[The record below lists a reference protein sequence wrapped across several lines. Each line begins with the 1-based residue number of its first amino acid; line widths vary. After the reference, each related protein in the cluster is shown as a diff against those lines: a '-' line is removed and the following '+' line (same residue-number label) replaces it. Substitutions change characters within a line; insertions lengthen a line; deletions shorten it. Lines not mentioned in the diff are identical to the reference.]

1 LHLRAENFPIEMP
14 VGLAN
19 MRSNAGD
26 GQPSH
31 SQTPAVCLTKRKHA
45 MLRELARRSTNARFE
60 FVREYWDVRYVSVLL
75 RYPRALIET
84 QRRRGDLKR
93 HGLTTHQSEV
103 AFKDALW
110 MLRVSWARTL
120 DASRWR
126 IYRNPVLNDRSKRW
140 MFFVLR
146 WPDLLQACVFGGE
159 VHIERAWAD
168 GLDERRLAERLRRI
182 ILSSRGRCPRTGKR
196 LWFTADTILYRA
208 FERSEDRHF
217 RGAWIA
223 LTGLEPRSR
232 ICVPLAGASLDDFAP
247 RTAKRQSLPTLHVE
261 VGDRVVFHMRER
273 VTPSAPTGSVEAG
286 IDKGY
291 ATLLTLTVG
300 DPESAESLGTRA
312 HQLIGTV
319 AARDSL
325 ARKGRQRLMAY
336 ERALRAADR
345 GKARRVRRNNLGG
358 RKQLRRTTRNRA
370 RLRQAIGFALNELFD
385 KHPDIAVLNVE
396 DLHFRRSKFSRAMR
410 LRFTKWLK
418 GYLHRSL
425 AYKAQLH
432 GVRLNVV
439 NAAWTSLT
447 CPRCGHPSRHNRSGE
462 RFVCTSC
469 KYTGFAVQWRRPTF
483 FVGEVIGRSHA
494 TCVKNVWSRSS

>member
-1 LHLRAENFPIEMP
+1 
-14 VGLAN
+14 
-19 MRSNAGD
+19 
-26 GQPSH
+26 
-31 SQTPAVCLTKRKHA
+31 
-45 MLRELARRSTNARFE
+45 
-60 FVREYWDVRYVSVLL
+60 
-75 RYPRALIET
+75 
-84 QRRRGDLKR
+84 
-93 HGLTTHQSEV
+93 
-103 AFKDALW
+103 
-110 MLRVSWARTL
+110 
-120 DASRWR
+120 
-126 IYRNPVLNDRSKRW
+126 
-140 MFFVLR
+140 
-146 WPDLLQACVFGGE
+146 
-159 VHIERAWAD
+159 
-168 GLDERRLAERLRRI
+168 
-182 ILSSRGRCPRTGKR
+182 
-196 LWFTADTILYRA
+196 
-208 FERSEDRHF
+208 
-217 RGAWIA
+217 
-223 LTGLEPRSR
+223 
-232 ICVPLAGASLDDFAP
+232 
-247 RTAKRQSLPTLHVE
+247 
-261 VGDRVVFHMRER
+261 MRER
-273 VTPSAPTGSVEAG
+273 VTPSALTGSVEAG

-300 DPESAESLGTRA
+300 DPESAESFGTRA

-469 KYTGFAVQWRRPTF
+469 KYTGFADAVAATNILRRGSDRAITRYMRKERVEQILVERWRSALSGGAWSSNGGPDGEPPT
-483 FVGEVIGRSHA
+483 
-494 TCVKNVWSRSS
+494 SSEQLAAKVESPSF